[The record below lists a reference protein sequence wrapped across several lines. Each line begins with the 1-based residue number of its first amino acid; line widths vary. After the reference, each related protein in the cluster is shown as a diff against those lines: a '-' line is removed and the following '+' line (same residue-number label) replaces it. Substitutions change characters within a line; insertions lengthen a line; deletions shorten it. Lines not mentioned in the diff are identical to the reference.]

1 MKYTK
6 FGELFRIY
14 RIKNGET
21 LNDASIFLGVTNSFV
36 SAVELGKKKVPKKW
50 CKMIAEHY
58 NLNAE
63 EVKELEDAIQ
73 ECSINMYLN
82 IGKLRDETKFRP
94 WMTKILINCCNK
106 IYGVKKSDISYD
118 EIEENKI
125 LQNFND
131 LDDVSFYELISFL
144 EIEDRTIITLYY
156 LDEYT
161 TKEISEIL
169 EINESTLRS
178 RISNIRNKIK
188 KSIEGG
194 E

>member
-73 ECSINMYLN
+73 ESKNNVKVNLAMAFQRSFDNISEETANEIINILN
-82 IGKLRDETKFRP
+82 RGDSNR
-94 WMTKILINCCNK
+94 
-106 IYGVKKSDISYD
+106 
-118 EIEENKI
+118 
-125 LQNFND
+125 LQN
-131 LDDVSFYELISFL
+131 
-144 EIEDRTIITLYY
+144 
-156 LDEYT
+156 
-161 TKEISEIL
+161 
-169 EINESTLRS
+169 
-178 RISNIRNKIK
+178 K
-188 KSIEGG
+188 KDI
-194 E
+194 

>member
-73 ECSINMYLN
+73 ESKNNVKVNLSGSTLFQRNLAMAFQRSFDNISEETANEIINILN
-82 IGKLRDETKFRP
+82 RGDS
-94 WMTKILINCCNK
+94 N
-106 IYGVKKSDISYD
+106 G
-118 EIEENKI
+118 
-125 LQNFND
+125 LQN
-131 LDDVSFYELISFL
+131 
-144 EIEDRTIITLYY
+144 
-156 LDEYT
+156 
-161 TKEISEIL
+161 
-169 EINESTLRS
+169 
-178 RISNIRNKIK
+178 K
-188 KSIEGG
+188 KDI
-194 E
+194 